1 MKEILKKL
9 EDFFGCPMPN
19 PLNYPNSFKYYVM
32 VYHYHNKKNEIREGH
47 KQEMVDVYCQNCG
60 YESHCGSIKYREER
74 NWKDERIG
82 EIEVCKSCRCV
93 ECTESDPRPV
103 GQPFRK
109 NL

>member
-1 MKEILKKL
+1 MSEKQKPVI
-9 EDFFGCPMPN
+9 D
-19 PLNYPNSFKYYVM
+19 
-32 VYHYHNKKNEIREGH
+32 VYREGWNRIWSESEPL
-47 KQEMVDVYCQNCG
+47 KNMVDVYCQNCG